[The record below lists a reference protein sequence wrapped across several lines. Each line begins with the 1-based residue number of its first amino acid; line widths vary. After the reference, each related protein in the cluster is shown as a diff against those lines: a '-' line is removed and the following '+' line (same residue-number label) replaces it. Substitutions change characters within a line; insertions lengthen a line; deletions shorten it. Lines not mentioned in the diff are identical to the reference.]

1 MAKIDAAYS
10 YYLHTYGNSTVSRYD
25 THKKSELRNT
35 YNRMVKIN
43 KDSPLYKIS
52 SSGDAKK
59 FAIDIKENARRIQNV
74 VSSLSEGE
82 DGLASNFQKKIA
94 VSSNEEI
101 ATATYVGDNSE
112 AENTDSFSLVV
123 QKLATPQ
130 VNYGNF
136 LENDTLDIAPGS
148 YSFDLN
154 TALNSYEFQFN
165 VNDDDNNRSIL
176 NKLSRLI
183 NGAGIGLRAKLVT
196 NDRDTSALRIE
207 SVQTGLE
214 EQDTALFSIYPAA
227 DGNSIQA
234 LETLGIG
241 NVAANAEN
249 SVFLL
254 NGKEHSSYS
263 NTFTVNNM
271 FSVTLNG
278 GSQPGHAAAVGFK
291 PSADAVADNIERL
304 VAAYNGI
311 VNTANQYAD
320 AQESSGNLL
329 QDVRKIVNRFSD
341 DLSEIGLK
349 VEEDSSLSID
359 REALTES
366 ISNGDISHTFDVL
379 NKFRDALGRKA
390 DQASINPMNYVSKVI
405 VAYKHPNPDKNF
417 ATPYI
422 TSMYSGMMV
431 DRFC

>member
-263 NTFTVNNM
+263 NTFTINNA
-271 FSVTLNG
+271 FEVTLHGITEDNTPVIIGFKTNADAIADNVENLVNSYNSMVQTAYTYSDTQPQSHKLLHDIAGVASHFYTDFHSMGLDVSDNG
-278 GSQPGHAAAVGFK
+278 FIDVDRNALTDFITTGNTSHSFLALNNFKDMLKEKASQASLDPMAYVNKIIIAYKNPGHNFAA
-291 PSADAVADNIERL
+291 P
-304 VAAYNGI
+304 
-311 VNTANQYAD
+311 
-320 AQESSGNLL
+320 
-329 QDVRKIVNRFSD
+329 
-341 DLSEIGLK
+341 
-349 VEEDSSLSID
+349 
-359 REALTES
+359 
-366 ISNGDISHTFDVL
+366 
-379 NKFRDALGRKA
+379 
-390 DQASINPMNYVSKVI
+390 YVSSI
-405 VAYKHPNPDKNF
+405 
-417 ATPYI
+417 
-422 TSMYSGMMV
+422 YSGMML
-431 DRFC
+431 DRYC